1 MEISDVGGSS
11 PHANDTENY
20 REENMRLFQGGIAAL
35 GIILGLGSA
44 GYAQEKTDISI
55 TRQPGILYL
64 ASHVM
69 ETQKLIEKHAAEDGL
84 KDVTVN
90 WRTFSGGGAQTDALL
105 SGNVDIV
112 NTGTGNLLL
121 LWDRTRG
128 KVKGIITSS
137 AQPVIMVSRDPEIKS
152 LKDIGPSDK
161 IAVPTVGVSTQA
173 ILLQMAA
180 GQMYGDGDLKHFDP
194 NTVQLGHPDAMAALA
209 NKSHEVASHFSAP
222 PFQYLEMDAGNH
234 IVVNSKDI
242 IGGPLTQATFFTTTA
257 FAEANPVIIKAVREA
272 TVQAIDMIKKNPK
285 DALSAYKQVSGD
297 KTDLNTLVKILGQP
311 DMMEFRTDPQGTM
324 KFATHLHKIGTLKTM
339 PVAWTDY
346 YLPESADLK
355 GN

>member
-1 MEISDVGGSS
+1 MRGFLRCLTAVGMVIAGSLS
-11 PHANDTENY
+11 AN
-20 REENMRLFQGGIAAL
+20 AA
-35 GIILGLGSA
+35 
-44 GYAQEKTDISI
+44 EKTDISI

-69 ETQKLIEKHAAEDGL
+69 ETQKLIEKHAAADGL
-84 KDVTVN
+84 SGVKVE

-128 KVKGIITSS
+128 KVKGIVTNS
-137 AQPVIMVSRDPEIKS
+137 AQPVIMVSRDPRIQS
-152 LKDIGPSDK
+152 LKDIQPGDK

-180 GQMYGDGDLKHFDP
+180 AQMYGDDQVHKFDA

-209 NKSHEVASHFSAP
+209 NQTHEVKNHFSAP
-222 PFQYLEMDAGNH
+222 PFQYLELKQQGVH
-234 IVVNSKDI
+234 KVVDSRDI
-242 IGGPLTQATFFTTTA
+242 IGGELTQGTFFTTTQ
-257 FAEANPVIIKAVREA
+257 FASANPTIIKAVREA
-272 TVQAIDMIKKNPK
+272 TAEAIDFIKKDQK
-285 DALSAYKQVSGD
+285 SAVEAYKTVSGD
-297 KTDLNTLVKILGQP
+297 KTSVDDLLAILNEP
-311 DMMEFRTDPQGTM
+311 HMMEFRMDPQGTM
-324 KFATHLHKIGTLKTM
+324 KFAAHLYKIGTLKTM
-339 PVAWTDY
+339 PKAWTDY
-346 YLPESADLK
+346 YLPEAADLN

>member
-1 MEISDVGGSS
+1 MRGFLRCLTAVG
-11 PHANDTENY
+11 
-20 REENMRLFQGGIAAL
+20 MVIA
-35 GIILGLGSA
+35 GTFSA
-44 GYAQEKTDISI
+44 GAAEKTDISI

-69 ETQKLIEKHAAEDGL
+69 ETQKLIEKHAAADGL
-84 KDVTVN
+84 QGVKVE

-128 KVKGIITSS
+128 KVKGIVTNS
-137 AQPVIMVSRDPEIKS
+137 AQPVIMVSRDPRIQS
-152 LKDIGPSDK
+152 LKDIQPGDK

-180 GQMYGDGDLKHFDP
+180 AQMYGDDQVHKFDA

-209 NKSHEVASHFSAP
+209 NQTHEVKNHFSAP
-222 PFQYLEMDAGNH
+222 PFQYLELKQQGVH
-234 IVVNSKDI
+234 KVVDSRDI
-242 IGGPLTQATFFTTTA
+242 IGGELTQGTFFTTTQ
-257 FAEANPVIIKAVREA
+257 FASANPTIVKAVREA
-272 TVQAIDMIKKNPK
+272 TAEAIDFIKKDPK
-285 DALSAYKQVSGD
+285 SAVEAYKTVSGD
-297 KTDLNTLVKILGQP
+297 KTSVDDLMAILNEP
-311 DMMEFRTDPQGTM
+311 HMMEFRMDPQGTM
-324 KFATHLHKIGTLKTM
+324 KFAAHLYKIGTLKTM
-339 PVAWTDY
+339 PKAWTDY
-346 YLPESADLK
+346 YLPEAADLN

>member
-1 MEISDVGGSS
+1 
-11 PHANDTENY
+11 
-20 REENMRLFQGGIAAL
+20 MRSLIRGITAFGMMIAASS
-35 GIILGLGSA
+35 GSL
-44 GYAQEKTDISI
+44 AQEKTDISI

-69 ETQKLIEKHAAEDGL
+69 ETQKLIEKHAAEDGV
-84 KDVTVN
+84 KGVTVN

-128 KVKGIITSS
+128 KVKGIITGS
-137 AQPVIMVSRDPEIKS
+137 AQPVIMVSRDPKIKS
-152 LKDIGPSDK
+152 LKDIGPNDK

-180 GQMYGDGDLKHFDP
+180 GQMFGEDDIKHFDA

-209 NKSHEVASHFSAP
+209 NKNHEVANHFSAP
-222 PFQYLEMDAGNH
+222 PFQYLEIEAGNH

-242 IGGPLTQATFFTTTA
+242 IGGPLTQATFFTTTD
-257 FAEANPVIIKAVREA
+257 FAEANPVIVKAVREA
-272 TVQAIDMIKKNPK
+272 TIEAIDMIKKNPR

-297 KTDLNTLVKILGQP
+297 KTELDALVKIIEQP

-339 PVAWTDY
+339 PAAWTDY
-346 YLPESADLK
+346 YLPESADLN